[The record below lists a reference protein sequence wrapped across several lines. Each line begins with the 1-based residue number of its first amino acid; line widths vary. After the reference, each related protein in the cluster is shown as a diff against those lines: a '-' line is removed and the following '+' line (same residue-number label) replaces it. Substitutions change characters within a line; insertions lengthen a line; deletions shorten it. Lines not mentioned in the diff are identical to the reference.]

1 MTVNT
6 VQISI
11 TIKVEEEEIKYQKEV
26 QIQDLEEVIQGL
38 TAKMGQQ
45 VIEASIKVLDDR
57 VVGEVP
63 KSWRN
68 AGTEERWLISSVGAV
83 RYKRRI
89 YLDEEKKRR
98 KPIDELLGIERYSR
112 MSGRIQE
119 MGSYLACTGTYRL
132 AANQLSWLVKTHI
145 SQSAIQRMVW
155 TVGDRI
161 VKGEEADRRRIFE
174 SGGQLESRKIDAPVL
189 YGESDGVWVHLQ
201 REAQRLT
208 EVRVAILSNGK
219 KPIGKDRYRLENKCS
234 ITAIGLSSEAW
245 QEQILRTAHQVYDLE
260 NTKLLV
266 TGGDGNQW
274 VRHTFDRIDIHQE
287 FVLDY
292 FHLKRAASRAIRD
305 RAQANNLVN
314 TLRSSG
320 FGAVRGDLRKRIDLA
335 DGKRKLQ
342 LEEFYRYIHNH
353 QDALLDLEH
362 RGISIPACL
371 GAMEGNVDKLVVH
384 RMKGRGCSWRLS
396 GLRAMLALC
405 RYRDQLGQLAYCYLP
420 LVPLQKVSHRLIS
433 LEVDY
438 SDVLNKSMPV
448 FSGPSHNKPWAI
460 SLFRY
465 THGR

>member
-1 MTVNT
+1 MTEKTVN
-6 VQISI
+6 ISI
-11 TIKVEEEEIKYQKEV
+11 TIKVEEEIKYQKEV
-26 QIQDLEEVIQGL
+26 SVQDLEEAIQGL

-112 MSGRIQE
+112 MSGRIQK

-155 TVGDRI
+155 AVGNRI
-161 VKGEEADRRRIFE
+161 VNGEESDRRRVFE
-174 SGGQLESRKIDAPVL
+174 SGGQLDSRKIDAPVL

-201 REAQRLT
+201 REAQRST

-219 KPIGKDRYRLENKCS
+219 KPIGKDRYKLVNKCS
-234 ITAIGLSSEAW
+234 MTAFGLSSEAW

-305 RAQANNLVN
+305 RTQANHLVN

-320 FGAVRGDLRKRIDLA
+320 LGAVRVDLRKRIDLA
-335 DGKRKLQ
+335 DGKRKQQ
-342 LEEFYRYIHNH
+342 LEEFYR
-353 QDALLDLEH
+353 
-362 RGISIPACL
+362 
-371 GAMEGNVDKLVVH
+371 
-384 RMKGRGCSWRLS
+384 
-396 GLRAMLALC
+396 
-405 RYRDQLGQLAYCYLP
+405 
-420 LVPLQKVSHRLIS
+420 
-433 LEVDY
+433 
-438 SDVLNKSMPV
+438 
-448 FSGPSHNKPWAI
+448 
-460 SLFRY
+460 
-465 THGR
+465 